1 MLEIPVY
8 DREGNQVD
16 RVQIDEDLFGSRV
29 RPALLKQAVV
39 MYHANKRQGSATTK
53 SRGMVRGSTHKLY
66 RQKGTGRARMG
77 ASRTVVRRG
86 GGVAFAKTPRD
97 FSQRMPKKQR
107 RLARNSAILAK
118 MQSEDAVIIDQ
129 LSFETPKTSDLVR
142 ILHNLKIERSC
153 LVATENYDTGV
164 YKSARNIPRV
174 EILAAEQLNAGDILR
189 RQKLLFTRAALES
202 LIQPMIAACEPATSE
217 KNEPN
222 DSETDV

>member
-1 MLEIPVY
+1 MFDIPVY

-29 RPALLKQAVV
+29 RPVLLKQAVV
-39 MYHANKRQGSATTK
+39 MYHANQRQGSAPTK
-53 SRGMVRGSTHKLY
+53 SRSMVRGSTHKIY

-77 ASRTVVRRG
+77 ASRTVIRRG

-118 MQSEDAVIIDQ
+118 IQSEDALIIDQ

-153 LVATENYDTGV
+153 LVTTEKHDTGV
-164 YKSARNIPRV
+164 YRSARNVPKV
-174 EILAAEQLNAGDILR
+174 DTLTVEQLNAGDILR

-202 LIQPMIAACEPATSE
+202 LIRPATAASEPATSE

-222 DSETDV
+222 DTETDA